1 MLETQQRNTKSNN
14 YKRIK
19 SGSTGSNRGSR
30 RNQLDKIR
38 RDGISGSAETL
49 TTSAQAKIIRP
60 RSNSVGESQ
69 HSLKYDYERVP
80 PINGIHQ
87 HERYPLHEFWAEVS
101 VDVTASCIPHQSER
115 LSQQRLVFDNS
126 IHQQDTIQLIDLE
139 KITSPRAKRSSLI
152 KNQ

>member
-69 HSLKYDYERVP
+69 HR
-80 PINGIHQ
+80 I
-87 HERYPLHEFWAEVS
+87 VS
-101 VDVTASCIPHQSER
+101 
-115 LSQQRLVFDNS
+115 
-126 IHQQDTIQLIDLE
+126 
-139 KITSPRAKRSSLI
+139 RS
-152 KNQ
+152 